1 MGIKV
6 HNSLPPEIKELS
18 HNVKKFKS
26 SLRRFPHHHAFSA
39 LDEYLNYIKVAWY
52 VLIN

>member
-6 HNSLPPEIKELS
+6 YNGLPPEIKELS

-26 SLRRFPHHHAFSA
+26 SLRRFLHQHAFST
-39 LDEYLNYIKVAWY
+39 LDEYLNYIAVA
-52 VLIN
+52 